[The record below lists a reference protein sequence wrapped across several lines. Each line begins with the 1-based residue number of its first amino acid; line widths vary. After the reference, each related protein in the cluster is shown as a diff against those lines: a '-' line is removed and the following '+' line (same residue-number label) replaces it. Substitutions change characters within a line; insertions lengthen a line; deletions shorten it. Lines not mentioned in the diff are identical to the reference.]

1 LSESALGYFP
11 DSLAPGLV
19 FLLISAEGICGGLSY
34 VNAYFRAGQ
43 ELADAQERAFKM
55 GAIGLADSLGILAAS
70 LVAMPTEISLCR
82 AQVARGHLLCQEL

>member
-1 LSESALGYFP
+1 MGDFHSKHPVSF
-11 DSLAPGLV
+11 
-19 FLLISAEGICGGLSY
+19 FRGGRRVTYVCS

-43 ELADAQERAFKM
+43 EPADAQERAFKM

-82 AQVARGHLLCQEL
+82 AQVSRGRWLCQKL